1 MAFDGVLLYGLA
13 KELEAA
19 LAGGRVDKIQQPEKD
34 EIHLIIRSKGSNHKL
49 VLSANASYPRIHLTR
64 QSKTNPLSP
73 PVFCMVLRKHLL
85 GSRLIFIN
93 QPGMERILEIG
104 FDTVDELG
112 DQSRKT
118 LVIET
123 MGRHSNIILM
133 DSNALVLDAI
143 KHINHSISRIREVLP
158 GRPYS
163 YPPSQNKINPLT
175 VEMVDVKRILQ
186 STDPENR
193 LANLLTRSYTG
204 ISKATAEEIC
214 YRGGEEPCKIA
225 VSFMQFFQ
233 QVKDND
239 FQPTLLMD
247 QSGKPRDIFP
257 MVYTLYPPSLLKSCS
272 SFSEALDDFFVMR
285 DQMERLQQRSAQLH
299 RIIKN
304 NLERCY
310 KKLALQKDELANAK
324 SAKQYRLLGEL
335 ITSNIHQIP
344 TGAAEVTLL
353 NYYDVNNA
361 MITIPLDP
369 TKTPAQNAQYYYKL
383 YNKAQRVLKN
393 QSRLIKETQEE
404 LDYLESISQ
413 HLSMSTHADEV
424 SEIREELVR
433 GGYIREQSKNRG
445 VKKQSLLSKPHRFL
459 SSDGFEILVGKNNIQ
474 NDQLTL
480 KNARSNDLW
489 LHTKNIHG
497 SHVIVRTEGK
507 PVPNTTIL
515 EAANLAAYYSKGHS
529 SANVPVDYCLR
540 KNVKKPGGA
549 KPGMVI
555 YEQHKTIYVTP
566 SEAMVSSMD
575 RL

>member
-1 MAFDGVLLYGLA
+1 MEMVTQETKISTSKLLLLGIQHVLAMFGATVLVPALTGLNPAVALFTAGVGTIIFHLVTGRKVPVFLGSSFAFIPVILLVGETYGLPYA
-13 KELEAA
+13 TGGIVIAGALYLV
-19 LAGGRVDKIQQPEKD
+19 LAGLVMVFGVERVKSFFPPIVTGPMIMVIGLTLAPTIVTNNIVAETLPGTLAQRW
-34 EIHLIIRSKGSNHKL
+34 IIALSVLAVMIIVSVFAKGFFKL
-49 VLSANASYPRIHLTR
+49 VPILFGIATGYILSLIFGGGIVNLEPVAKAKWLAFPDFMAPRFGIEAITLIAPVALVTFMEHIGDIT
-64 QSKTNPLSP
+64 TNGAVIGKNLMKDPGLH
-73 PVFCMVLRKHLL
+73 RTLL
-85 GSRLIFIN
+85 GDGLATMFA
-93 QPGMERILEIG
+93 G
-104 FDTVDELG
+104 
-112 DQSRKT
+112 
-118 LVIET
+118 LVGGPANT
-123 MGRHSNIILM
+123 T
-133 DSNALVLDAI
+133 
-143 KHINHSISRIREVLP
+143 
-158 GRPYS
+158 YS
-163 YPPSQNKINPLT
+163 
-175 VEMVDVKRILQ
+175 
-186 STDPENR
+186 EN
-193 LANLLTRSYTG
+193 
-204 ISKATAEEIC
+204 
-214 YRGGEEPCKIA
+214 
-225 VSFMQFFQ
+225 
-233 QVKDND
+233 
-239 FQPTLLMD
+239 
-247 QSGKPRDIFP
+247 
-257 MVYTLYPPSLLKSCS
+257 
-272 SFSEALDDFFVMR
+272 
-285 DQMERLQQRSAQLH
+285 
-299 RIIKN
+299 
-304 NLERCY
+304 
-310 KKLALQKDELANAK
+310 
-324 SAKQYRLLGEL
+324 
-335 ITSNIHQIP
+335 

-361 MITIPLDP
+361 MITIPLDS

-393 QSRLIKETQEE
+393 QSRLIKETQDE

-555 YEQHKTIYVTP
+555 YEQHKTIYVSP